1 MAKRATNNIQ
11 KKGKPPANKNNKTS
25 GKGGENKGKGKGK
38 RPPAPKAAPGAAPA
52 GKIRA
57 KQNLRNKSK
66 NQPSKR
72 KVKSV
77 VDFNAALK
85 TGDVNDLKSE
95 LTKISELNRNKP
107 LNNMKNKNRRKELVF
122 MRNSMKNKIKGK
134 LRRKSQKIREELGDE
149 APAVNIPQTIET
161 LREKDDNV
169 VDLENDD
176 EIHEENKNDEYSS
189 YFNKEYD
196 PQVLITTS
204 IKHTASIFKFVKE
217 LKDVIPN
224 SYFYYRKQYNLKD
237 IVESAKEKGFT
248 DIIVVYER
256 LKKPYRMVI
265 THLPNGPTVEMKL
278 SNVIYSEQIYN
289 NAKSTNHHPE
299 LIMKNFTT
307 KTGYRLSRVFN
318 ALFPHSP
325 EYKGREVVTFHN
337 QRDFVFFRHHRFIF
351 TEDFERVKLQE
362 IGPRFTARLL
372 SIQKGTFDRE
382 FGEYE
387 YVYKDKM
394 GVRRRKFNL

>member
-1 MAKRATNNIQ
+1 MVKHSNNNIQ
-11 KKGKPPANKNNKTS
+11 KKSKPQSKQTNKNTSSDNK
-25 GKGGENKGKGKGK
+25 K
-38 RPPAPKAAPGAAPA
+38 PKPT
-52 GKIRA
+52 KIRA
-57 KQNLRNKSK
+57 KTNLKTNKNK
-66 NQPSKR
+66 KG
-72 KVKSV
+72 KKKIKSV
-77 VDFNAALK
+77 VEFNSALK

-95 LTKISELNRNKP
+95 LTKISELNRTKP
-107 LNNMKNKNRRKELVF
+107 LNNMKNKNKRKELVF
-122 MRNSMKNKIKGK
+122 LRNSMKNKIKGK

-149 APAVNIPQTIET
+149 APAINIPQTIET
-161 LREKDDNV
+161 LREKDDNA

-204 IKHTASIFKFVKE
+204 IKHTGSIFKFVKE

-256 LKKPYRMVI
+256 LRKPYRMVI
-265 THLPNGPTVEMKL
+265 THLPDGPTVEFKL

-299 LIMKNFTT
+299 IILKNFST

-318 ALFPHSP
+318 ALFPHTP

-337 QRDFVFFRHHRFIF
+337 QRDFIFFRHHRFIF

>member
-1 MAKRATNNIQ
+1 MAKRSNNNIQ
-11 KKGKPPANKNNKTS
+11 KKGKPQSNKNNKS
-25 GKGGENKGKGKGK
+25 RDNKK
-38 RPPAPKAAPGAAPA
+38 PPASKPSATAAPA

-57 KQNLRNKSK
+57 KQNLRKNK
-66 NQPSKR
+66 PGKR

-77 VDFNAALK
+77 VEFNSALK

-95 LTKISELNRNKP
+95 LKKIGELNRLKP

-122 MRNSMKNKIKGK
+122 LRNSMKNKIKGK
-134 LRRKSQKIREELGDE
+134 LRRKSQKLREELGDE

-265 THLPNGPTVEMKL
+265 THLPNGPTVELKL

-299 LIMKNFTT
+299 LIMKNFST

-337 QRDFVFFRHHRFIF
+337 QRDFIFFRHHRFIF